1 MLSRLSSVSARTV
14 LPAVVP
20 AAAAAATA
28 CHSVRTYATLKEV
41 ERRLKSINNIEK
53 ITKTMKIV
61 ASTRLS
67 KAQKAEAAA
76 KKLDE
81 ADQRFFE
88 IAATKESKPSIAA
101 GHGKELI
108 VAISSDKGLCGS
120 IHSSLAKAVR
130 NYIASNKIE
139 DCDIVTIGDKMK
151 MQLMRSHQPNIK
163 LSFSGIGRDA
173 PSFLESSLISSK
185 LIEELDVANRYN
197 KVSIFYNNPVSSLS
211 FQSDLKPVYNP
222 DLISNSPNYNR
233 FEIDPE
239 GNLPTDLFEYN
250 LTNQI
255 LSAMSQGYSA
265 EISARRNAMDNASK
279 NAAEMI
285 NNYSI
290 IYNRTRQAAI
300 TNELVDIITGASSL
314 D

>member
-1 MLSRLSSVSARTV
+1 MLSRLSSASARTI
-14 LPAVVP
+14 LPAV
-20 AAAAAATA
+20 ATSVVAPA

-81 ADQRFFE
+81 ADQQFFE
-88 IAATKESKPSIAA
+88 TAATKDAKPT
-101 GHGKELI
+101 GETTNGNKELI

-151 MQLMRSHQPNIK
+151 MQLMRSHQANIK
-163 LSFSGIGRDA
+163 LSFSGIGKDA

-197 KVSIFYNNPVSSLS
+197 KVSIFFNNPVSSLS